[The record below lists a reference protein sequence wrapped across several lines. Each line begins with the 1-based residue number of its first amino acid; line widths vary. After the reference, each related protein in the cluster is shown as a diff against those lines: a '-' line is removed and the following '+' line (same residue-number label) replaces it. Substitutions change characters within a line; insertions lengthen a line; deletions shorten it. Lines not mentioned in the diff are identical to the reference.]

1 MFRKMDIKVKIALVY
16 SVIVIIMGVGVA
28 VFLSLAIKQSMKS
41 QPVTQSIGF
50 VTYAVSEKDN
60 AAAHGMVTAKGSA
73 QVKEDIEKRD
83 INSFKE
89 KRNGDDTTTYI
100 IAKKEDTFKISVKE
114 GAAYSITE
122 EGAPKTGALSMS
134 EESAAK
140 NIAEKE
146 ETNVQANGVAKVS
159 QPKETNVQTNGV
171 AKVSQPEETNV
182 HADEVAKINQPEE
195 SIIITDARLNQ
206 NLSSEIFKR
215 LIRYSAIAIFIML
228 VSIFFIGYN
237 VSKWLLKPLT
247 TMASVTNQIS
257 ADNLDLRLSIPESND
272 ELRKLSY
279 SFNTTM
285 DGLQKAFLELER
297 FNSYASHEL
306 KNALAVMKTRLE
318 VDYNENDCRETV
330 AFAITQVN
338 RITKSINDILA
349 ISSTG
354 IKDSGELVDIAMAA
368 AKVVDEYQATGRKI
382 MLNIP
387 DDGVLP
393 VRGKEIWFQRVI
405 ANLVDN
411 AIKHSDNDSLINIKV
426 KQDFEAVIIT
436 VSDSGRGI
444 ACSQQERIW
453 APYFTTSSEWEKGY
467 GLGLAMVRHIVDIC
481 NGLVWVDSAEG
492 KGSTFYISLPIA
504 RA

>member
-83 INSFKE
+83 TNSFKE
-89 KRNGDDTTTYI
+89 TRNGDDTTTYI
-100 IAKKEDTFKISVKE
+100 IAKKEDTYKISVKE
-114 GAAYSITE
+114 GAVYSITE
-122 EGAPKTGALSMS
+122 EGAPKTGAFSMS

-146 ETNVQANGVAKVS
+146 ETNVQANGVA
-159 QPKETNVQTNGV
+159 NI
-171 AKVSQPEETNV
+171 SQPEETNV
-182 HADEVAKINQPEE
+182 QADEVVKINQPEE

-228 VSIFFIGYN
+228 VSIFFVGYN

-247 TMASVTNQIS
+247 TMAGVTNQIS

-349 ISSTG
+349 ISSTS

>member
-83 INSFKE
+83 TNSFKE

-114 GAAYSITE
+114 GASYSITE
-122 EGAPKTGALSMS
+122 EGAPKTGAFSMS

-159 QPKETNVQTNGV
+159 QPEETNVQDNGV
-171 AKVSQPEETNV
+171 AKVS
-182 HADEVAKINQPEE
+182 QPEE

-247 TMASVTNQIS
+247 TMADVTNQIS

-349 ISSTG
+349 ISSTS

-382 MLNIP
+382 ILNIP